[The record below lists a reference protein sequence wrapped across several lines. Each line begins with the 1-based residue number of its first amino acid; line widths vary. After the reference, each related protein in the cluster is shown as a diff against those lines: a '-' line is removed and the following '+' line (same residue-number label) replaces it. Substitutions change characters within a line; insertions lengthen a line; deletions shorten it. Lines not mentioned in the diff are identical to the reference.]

1 MFDFSFVLGFSSCQ
15 WVPISFIF
23 LFSFLFFPHFAL
35 VYFRANLV
43 ILFPYLYVYILW
55 HSIDKLKKGYLG
67 ELIDK

>member
-1 MFDFSFVLGFSSCQ
+1 MSANLVYFFVLLS
-15 WVPISFIF
+15 
-23 LFSFLFFPHFAL
+23 FFPPFRFS
-35 VYFRANLV
+35 YFRANLV